1 MNNIQIKEIELMK
14 NDLRL
19 IYTIFANT
27 NIVSPSYYLAFMPY
41 MGMIIDGVE
50 DWIKSYN
57 NSNKNKLE
65 MPLFTQ
71 EEQLYYE
78 AMRNS
83 VKMFENGVDAV
94 YEILEEKYLKSDEYF
109 SYLCKPIAKT
119 LHLYDIFGVFKI
131 NGEYCDNT
139 ILDSYYA
146 PFYEYG
152 KDNGEF
158 YKQMM
163 IIGGKYLACFN
174 TTEAY
179 AVKTDYVFSV
189 SDYGGFVKSPVGNKF
204 SYRFLLFTIYCQ
216 INFIIKCIDDFIE
229 GEISTKLRISYIL
242 YYYLLKILP
251 DINIKYSCDFK
262 ISDKYNSDIF
272 RNAMAHYKLGVL
284 LKEDEL
290 VENDIM
296 FGLTQK
302 CFGED
307 YLSVKNFIVEE
318 LKNLS
323 NYIKESLK
331 L

>member
-1 MNNIQIKEIELMK
+1 MK

-27 NIVSPSYYLAFMPY
+27 NIVSPSYYMAFMPY

-50 DWIKSYN
+50 DWIKCYN
-57 NSNKNKLE
+57 NSNKDKLE
-65 MPLFTQ
+65 IPLFTQ
-71 EEQLYYE
+71 EEQQYYE

-83 VKMFENGVDAV
+83 VKMFENGVDVV
-94 YEILEEKYLKSDEYF
+94 YEMLQEKYLKSDKYF
-109 SYLCKPIAKT
+109 SSLCNPIAKT
-119 LHLYDIFGVFKI
+119 LHLYDIFGVLKI

-139 ILDSYYA
+139 ILDSCYA

-152 KDNGEF
+152 KVDGEF

-174 TTEAY
+174 VTEAY
-179 AVKTDYVFSV
+179 PIKTDSVFST
-189 SDYGGFVKSPVGNKF
+189 SGYGGFVKSPVGNEF
-204 SYRFLLFTIYCQ
+204 SYRLLLFTIYCQ
-216 INFIIKCIDDFIE
+216 INFVIKCIDEFIDS
-229 GEISTKLRISYIL
+229 EISTKLRLSYIL

-251 DINIKYSCDFK
+251 DINTKYNCDFRM
-262 ISDKYNSDIF
+262 SDKYNSDIF

-284 LKEDEL
+284 LKEDEI

-302 CFGED
+302 CFSED
-307 YLSVKNFIVEE
+307 YLSVKDFIVEE
-318 LKNLS
+318 LKKLS
-323 NYIKESLK
+323 NDIKDYLK

>member
-1 MNNIQIKEIELMK
+1 MNNIQIKAIELMK

-163 IIGGKYLACFN
+163 IIGGKYLA
-174 TTEAY
+174 
-179 AVKTDYVFSV
+179 
-189 SDYGGFVKSPVGNKF
+189 
-204 SYRFLLFTIYCQ
+204 
-216 INFIIKCIDDFIE
+216 
-229 GEISTKLRISYIL
+229 
-242 YYYLLKILP
+242 
-251 DINIKYSCDFK
+251 
-262 ISDKYNSDIF
+262 
-272 RNAMAHYKLGVL
+272 
-284 LKEDEL
+284 
-290 VENDIM
+290 
-296 FGLTQK
+296 
-302 CFGED
+302 
-307 YLSVKNFIVEE
+307 
-318 LKNLS
+318 
-323 NYIKESLK
+323 
-331 L
+331 